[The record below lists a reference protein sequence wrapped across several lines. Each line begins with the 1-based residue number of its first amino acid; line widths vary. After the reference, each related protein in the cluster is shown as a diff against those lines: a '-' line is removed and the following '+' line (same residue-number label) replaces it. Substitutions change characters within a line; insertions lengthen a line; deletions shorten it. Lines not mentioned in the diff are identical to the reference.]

1 MRLSSVQI
9 FQQGISA
16 ILEGQSRLSY
26 TEQQLATG
34 RRVLTPSDDPVAAVQ
49 ILDIREDLELV
60 DQYQRNGSL
69 AEGQLAQE
77 ESVLANVGNVLQRVR
92 ELAVQANN
100 ATQSPENRRAIGV
113 EVEARIE
120 ELAALANT
128 RDSTGEYIF
137 GGFQAQTE
145 PFSQVGSTF
154 TFNGDDNQR
163 FVQLGSG
170 TQVAVRDSGFDVF
183 VSIPAGNGTFAT
195 NPNAAN
201 TGTGV
206 LGSSSATN
214 AFVLDGYSIDFSQ
227 AGPAAPIT
235 YQVSNS
241 APAVV
246 SSGTYTPGGTIDFA
260 GASVRIDGVP
270 ENGDSFQVAP
280 SAKQDMFST
289 LQNLADDLSGAGT
302 APADLAAFNNAMG
315 RALDNIDQA
324 LGNVLEVRAD
334 VGVRLNLVEN
344 QVSINESFNLQL
356 QETLSAVQD
365 LDYAEAISRF
375 NLELTTLQAAQQ
387 SYVKMQGLS
396 LFNYL

>member
-16 ILEGQSRLSY
+16 ILEGQSKLSY

-49 ILDIREDLELV
+49 ILDISEDLQLV
-60 DQYQRNGSL
+60 DQYQRNGNL

-77 ESVLANVGNVLQRVR
+77 ESVLAEVGNVLQRVR

-100 ATQSPENRRAIGV
+100 ASQSPENRRAIGV

-128 RDSTGEYIF
+128 RDSAGEYIF
-137 GGFQAQTE
+137 GGFQAQIE
-145 PFSQVGSTF
+145 PFSRVGSDF
-154 TFNGDDNQR
+154 TYNGDDNQR
-163 FVQLGSG
+163 FVQLGSS

-183 VSIPAGNGTFAT
+183 VSIPAGNGTFST
-195 NPNAAN
+195 TPNAGN
-201 TGTGV
+201 TGTAV
-206 LGSSSATN
+206 LGSSSATG
-214 AFVLDGYSIDFSQ
+214 AFVLDSYSIDFIQ
-227 AGPAAPIT
+227 ATPTSPVT
-235 YQVSNS
+235 YQVSDS

-246 SSGTYTPGGTIDFA
+246 SSGTYTPGATIDFA
-260 GASVRIDGVP
+260 GASVRIDGTP
-270 ENGDSFQVAP
+270 QNGDSFQVTP
-280 SAKQDMFST
+280 SVKQDMFST
-289 LQNLADDLSGAGT
+289 LQNLADDLKGAGT

-334 VGVRLNLVEN
+334 VGVRLNHVQN
-344 QVSINESFNLQL
+344 QVDINDSFNLQL
-356 QETLSAVQD
+356 QETLSAVAD